1 LNINEGY
8 DINKA
13 KSLLQANPFLKDSA
27 DKITDQNLIDIG
39 NGLVFLHLDDT
50 FKHAKLSHAASSEL
64 PGSKFN
70 SEYLT
75 DDQLISLIKEI
86 VKKNVP
92 EEKVENNVRK
102 LKWFN
107 IDTGKEIGLDSV
119 IKKDKL
125 PSNLSSSNY
134 EYKEK
139 IGNVKA
145 IPFILKNPDVA
156 IFDSNNNKI
165 TLDNVDKID
174 TSGAT
179 SYYIVQPLQVVNM
192 PLIPTTKVNLIL
204 AVIGDLD
211 DKTRLVSLMTIFPG
225 EADEKLMNKQD
236 YIKAGYVFLKPKNI
250 KENVDLVNEGI
261 TDNGVDKKM
270 ILPNFTVCTIN
281 VDIENGIV
289 TKVNQD
295 IEDDEVY
302 SYRESNFEDGL
313 KPFKNAGVKVDYT
326 PWETEGFTDI
336 PGGFFI
342 DAESLNNAIKNNKI
356 KIISDPN
363 DDKWL
368 VFGKLNE
375 VCEPI
380 DETFNRHLGYLKKKL
395 IIEETGKK
403 YTQQELTEKYKQG
416 KQLQFIK
423 NTPVALIPTVDL
435 EKTLGQQKAEEV
447 LKLAGLVDK
456 TSYSDEFKKGGYVVF
471 QWNSKENKPDIYIA
485 DPTSVKQKYS
495 EFKGELPTDSKA
507 QSKIP
512 SLVVLKHLGISTSA
526 IPFYVK
532 KVPTN
537 MIKAS
542 DVGLENSVIETS
554 WGEQTVQV
562 GGYLVREDNGHIYTV
577 APDATG
583 LPIGYV
589 SL

>member
-1 LNINEGY
+1 MESLFVIFQKKKIQLLYIKNMSKNLLNETFKKHLKLLHEHLNINEGY

-13 KSLLQANPFLKDSA
+13 KSLLQTNPFLKDSA

-75 DDQLISLIKEI
+75 DDQLVSLIKEI

-107 IDTGKEIGLDSV
+107 IDIGKEIGLDSV

-174 TSGAT
+174 TSGTT
-179 SYYIVQPLQVVNM
+179 SYYVVQPLQIVNM
-192 PLIPTTKVNLIL
+192 PLTPTTKVNLIL

-250 KENVDLVNEGI
+250 EENVDLVNEGFKDI
-261 TDNGVDKKM
+261 LTAMAVVGVVLFSGKVGYDNIQLRKKWTDAY
-270 ILPNFTVCTIN
+270 
-281 VDIENGIV
+281 E
-289 TKVNQD
+289 Q
-295 IEDDEVY
+295 
-302 SYRESNFEDGL
+302 
-313 KPFKNAGVKVDYT
+313 VKV
-326 PWETEGFTDI
+326 
-336 PGGFFI
+336 
-342 DAESLNNAIKNNKI
+342 
-356 KIISDPN
+356 SDPE
-363 DDKWL
+363 KAAR
-368 VFGKLNE
+368 
-375 VCEPI
+375 I
-380 DETFNRHLGYLKKKL
+380 KKL
-395 IIEETGKK
+395 IAVHRFTSSKYFDRRQNAKEEIESIIDD
-403 YTQQELTEKYKQG
+403 
-416 KQLQFIK
+416 F
-423 NTPVALIPTVDL
+423 N
-435 EKTLGQQKAEEV
+435 
-447 LKLAGLVDK
+447 
-456 TSYSDEFKKGGYVVF
+456 
-471 QWNSKENKPDIYIA
+471 NSTNK
-485 DPTSVKQKYS
+485 
-495 EFKGELPTDSKA
+495 
-507 QSKIP
+507 
-512 SLVVLKHLGISTSA
+512 
-526 IPFYVK
+526 
-532 KVPTN
+532 
-537 MIKAS
+537 
-542 DVGLENSVIETS
+542 
-554 WGEQTVQV
+554 
-562 GGYLVREDNGHIYTV
+562 
-577 APDATG
+577 
-583 LPIGYV
+583 
-589 SL
+589 

>member
-1 LNINEGY
+1 MSKNLLNETFKKHLKLLHEHLNINEGY

-13 KSLLQANPFLKDSA
+13 KSLLQTNPFLKDSA

-75 DDQLISLIKEI
+75 DDQLVSLIKEI

-107 IDTGKEIGLDSV
+107 IDIGKEIGLDSV

-174 TSGAT
+174 TSGTT
-179 SYYIVQPLQVVNM
+179 SYYVVQPLQIVNM
-192 PLIPTTKVNLIL
+192 PLTPTTKVNLIL

-250 KENVDLVNEGI
+250 EENVDLVNEGFKDI
-261 TDNGVDKKM
+261 LIAMAIAYVVLLGGKNTYDNIQLRKKWK
-270 ILPNFTVCTIN
+270 
-281 VDIENGIV
+281 EAYE
-289 TKVNQD
+289 Q
-295 IEDDEVY
+295 
-302 SYRESNFEDGL
+302 
-313 KPFKNAGVKVDYT
+313 VKV
-326 PWETEGFTDI
+326 
-336 PGGFFI
+336 
-342 DAESLNNAIKNNKI
+342 
-356 KIISDPN
+356 SDP
-363 DDKWL
+363 
-368 VFGKLNE
+368 
-375 VCEPI
+375 
-380 DETFNRHLGYLKKKL
+380 
-395 IIEETGKK
+395 
-403 YTQQELTEKYKQG
+403 EK
-416 KQLQFIK
+416 
-423 NTPVALIPTVDL
+423 A
-435 EKTLGQQKAEEV
+435 EV
-447 LKLAGLVDK
+447 LKQLIDDHK
-456 TSYSDEFKKGGYVVF
+456 F
-471 QWNSKENKPDIYIA
+471 
-485 DPTSVKQKYS
+485 
-495 EFKGELPTDSKA
+495 
-507 QSKIP
+507 IP
-512 SLVVLKHLGISTSA
+512 SKHFNRRQIAKDEIESIIDDFNKSTNKS
-526 IPFYVK
+526 
-532 KVPTN
+532 TN
-537 MIKAS
+537 K
-542 DVGLENSVIETS
+542 
-554 WGEQTVQV
+554 
-562 GGYLVREDNGHIYTV
+562 
-577 APDATG
+577 
-583 LPIGYV
+583 
-589 SL
+589 

>member
-1 LNINEGY
+1 MNKNILNETFKKHLKLLHEHLNINEGY

-13 KSLLQANPFLKDSA
+13 KSLLQTNPFLKDSA

-50 FKHAKLSHAASSEL
+50 FKHAKLSHAVSSEL

-107 IDTGKEIGLDSV
+107 IDAGKEIGLDSV

-174 TSGAT
+174 TSGTT
-179 SYYIVQPLQVVNM
+179 SYYVVQPLQIVNM
-192 PLIPTTKVNLIL
+192 PLTPTTKVNLIL

-250 KENVDLVNEGI
+250 EENVDLVNEGFKDI
-261 TDNGVDKKM
+261 LIAMAIAYVVLLGGKNTYDNIQLRKKWK
-270 ILPNFTVCTIN
+270 
-281 VDIENGIV
+281 EAYE
-289 TKVNQD
+289 Q
-295 IEDDEVY
+295 
-302 SYRESNFEDGL
+302 
-313 KPFKNAGVKVDYT
+313 VKV
-326 PWETEGFTDI
+326 
-336 PGGFFI
+336 
-342 DAESLNNAIKNNKI
+342 
-356 KIISDPN
+356 SDP
-363 DDKWL
+363 
-368 VFGKLNE
+368 
-375 VCEPI
+375 
-380 DETFNRHLGYLKKKL
+380 
-395 IIEETGKK
+395 
-403 YTQQELTEKYKQG
+403 EK
-416 KQLQFIK
+416 
-423 NTPVALIPTVDL
+423 A
-435 EKTLGQQKAEEV
+435 EV
-447 LKLAGLVDK
+447 LKQLIDDHK
-456 TSYSDEFKKGGYVVF
+456 F
-471 QWNSKENKPDIYIA
+471 
-485 DPTSVKQKYS
+485 
-495 EFKGELPTDSKA
+495 
-507 QSKIP
+507 IP
-512 SLVVLKHLGISTSA
+512 SKHFNRRQIAKDEIESIIDDFNKSTNKS
-526 IPFYVK
+526 
-532 KVPTN
+532 TN
-537 MIKAS
+537 K
-542 DVGLENSVIETS
+542 
-554 WGEQTVQV
+554 
-562 GGYLVREDNGHIYTV
+562 
-577 APDATG
+577 
-583 LPIGYV
+583 
-589 SL
+589 

>member
-1 LNINEGY
+1 VGFLYIYYMNKNILNETFKKHLKLLHEHLNINDGY

-13 KSLLQANPFLKDSA
+13 KSLLQTNPFLKDSA

-50 FKHAKLSHAASSEL
+50 FKHAKLSHAVSSEL

-107 IDTGKEIGLDSV
+107 IDAGKEIGLDSV

-174 TSGAT
+174 TSGTT
-179 SYYIVQPLQVVNM
+179 SYYVVQPLQIVNM
-192 PLIPTTKVNLIL
+192 PLTPTTKVNLIL

-250 KENVDLVNEGI
+250 EENVDLVNEGFKDI
-261 TDNGVDKKM
+261 LIAMAVAGVVLYGGK
-270 ILPNFTVCTIN
+270 TG
-281 VDIENGIV
+281 IENIQLRNKW
-289 TKVNQD
+289 TDAYEKIEASNPETAQQIKDLMKVHRSSSSK
-295 IEDDEVY
+295 Y
-302 SYRESNFEDGL
+302 
-313 KPFKNAGVKVDYT
+313 
-326 PWETEGFTDI
+326 
-336 PGGFFI
+336 
-342 DAESLNNAIKNNKI
+342 
-356 KIISDPN
+356 
-363 DDKWL
+363 
-368 VFGKLNE
+368 FGKRDTTAKE
-375 VCEPI
+375 I
-380 DETFNRHLGYLKKKL
+380 DTIINTFN
-395 IIEETGKK
+395 
-403 YTQQELTEKYKQG
+403 
-416 KQLQFIK
+416 
-423 NTPVALIPTVDL
+423 
-435 EKTLGQQKAEEV
+435 
-447 LKLAGLVDK
+447 
-456 TSYSDEFKKGGYVVF
+456 
-471 QWNSKENKPDIYIA
+471 NSTNK
-485 DPTSVKQKYS
+485 
-495 EFKGELPTDSKA
+495 
-507 QSKIP
+507 
-512 SLVVLKHLGISTSA
+512 
-526 IPFYVK
+526 
-532 KVPTN
+532 
-537 MIKAS
+537 
-542 DVGLENSVIETS
+542 
-554 WGEQTVQV
+554 
-562 GGYLVREDNGHIYTV
+562 
-577 APDATG
+577 
-583 LPIGYV
+583 
-589 SL
+589 